1 MLSDVKNVVSTLF
14 THKHAPAKSSEPLS
28 VAHPEKQADHEAPTA
43 IAAPKPTPIQP
54 STEEENQAAS
64 RGIPIRG
71 ISSRGSGQG
80 MIYASPDGRIS
91 MHAEP
96 TAEPITRISPPH
108 SPPASPRKGLSRLWS
123 RSRKSVDESTPK
135 PVESQPSEPPV
146 EAPVESESHPTPSSP
161 TAKHTKVP
169 LKDKVMGEFK
179 IISGK
184 VSRDGTKVEE
194 GIALKTGHVHPE
206 PVETERH

>member
-28 VAHPEKQADHEAPTA
+28 VAHPEKQADHEAPTGRRYTY
-43 IAAPKPTPIQP
+43 AAPKPTPIQP

-108 SPPASPRKGLSRLWS
+108 SPPASPRKA
-123 RSRKSVDESTPK
+123 
-135 PVESQPSEPPV
+135 SEPPV

-194 GIALKTGHVHPE
+194 GIALKTGHGHPE